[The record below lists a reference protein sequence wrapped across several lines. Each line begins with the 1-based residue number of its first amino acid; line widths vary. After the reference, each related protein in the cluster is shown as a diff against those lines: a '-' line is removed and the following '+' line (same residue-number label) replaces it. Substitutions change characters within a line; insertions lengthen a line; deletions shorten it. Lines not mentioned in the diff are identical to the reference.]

1 VSRLVVSGQAFCY
14 IVPLDLAKG
23 WWSMSFPAMCNSQG
37 GGVHESILPLHSVQ
51 FNLRKFGQP
60 RPVMT
65 ELSHECLPSPR
76 VFFDANWFG
85 QGVRLGC

>member
-1 VSRLVVSGQAFCY
+1 MSSPATNIMYNGQG
-14 IVPLDLAKG
+14 VR
-23 WWSMSFPAMCNSQG
+23 
-37 GGVHESILPLHSVQ
+37 VHESMLPLHSMQ

-76 VFFDANWFG
+76 VFLIANWFV